1 MKKNWI
7 LRVLAVACVGAL
19 MVCGLAGCSQ
29 QSSAETEQQA
39 ANRAYMSSVNQK
51 IEELAERLTSFE
63 DAVAREDVVT
73 MRTQADNACAV
84 IDERSAIEGPEGQ
97 GLEEVQQG
105 YVDGCTTLRDALNAY
120 IDLYTEIESATA
132 EHPFDY
138 ATYDDRLAAIQA
150 QYDEGV
156 SKLKAADEKAAS
168 L

>member
-1 MKKNWI
+1 MKKNRI
-7 LRVLAVACVGAL
+7 LRMLAVACVGVL
-19 MVCGLAGCSQ
+19 MACALAGCAP

-39 ANRAYMSSVNQK
+39 ANRGYMSAVNQK
-51 IEELAERLTSFE
+51 IEDLAERLTSFE

-73 MRTQADNACAV
+73 MRTQADNAFAV
-84 IDERSAIEGPEGQ
+84 IDELSAIEVPEGQ

-105 YVDGCTTLRDALNAY
+105 YVDGCAALRDALNAY
-120 IDLYTEIESATA
+120 IALYTEIESSTA

-138 ATYDDRLAAIQA
+138 ANYDDRLAEIQA
-150 QYDEGV
+150 QYDEGI